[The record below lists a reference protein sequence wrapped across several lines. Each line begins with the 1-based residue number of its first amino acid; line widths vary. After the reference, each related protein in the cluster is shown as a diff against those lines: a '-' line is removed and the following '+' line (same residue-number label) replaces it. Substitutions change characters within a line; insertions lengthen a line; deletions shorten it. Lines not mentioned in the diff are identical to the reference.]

1 MAEGSALS
9 NSKEELDAV
18 VPQVFPELHRLAASF
33 LRRERSS
40 HTLQPTALVNEVY
53 LRLVGQRS
61 LNFSNRAQVLGIAAE
76 MMRRILCTHEEGRRT
91 AKRGGELTILCLD
104 DAPEPES
111 ASELPFG
118 LVDETLDRLAKLDE
132 RQAKVAELRI
142 FGGLTVEEVGE
153 YLRVSPATVSR
164 DWYSAKLWLTRELK
178 RV

>member
-1 MAEGSALS
+1 MADRSALS
-9 NSKEELDAV
+9 SSKEELDAV
-18 VPQVFPELHRLAASF
+18 VPQVFRELHRLAASF

-104 DAPEPES
+104 DAPQLES
-111 ASELPFG
+111 ATELPFG